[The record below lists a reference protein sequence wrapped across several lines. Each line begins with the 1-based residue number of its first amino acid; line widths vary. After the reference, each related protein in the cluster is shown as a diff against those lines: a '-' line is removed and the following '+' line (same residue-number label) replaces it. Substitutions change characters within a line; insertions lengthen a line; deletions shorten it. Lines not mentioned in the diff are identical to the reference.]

1 LNVVKLGVVD
11 YGVGNVGSV
20 FNALR
25 RVNADPHLIKD
36 INDLSNV
43 DAIIL
48 PGVGSFNAAV
58 VNLVNSGIAEELN
71 RFRGSVPILGICLG
85 LQLMFRG
92 SDEGKLSGLG
102 WYGEWVRRINGPR
115 VPHIGWGYV
124 KVNGECGLAPTQGY
138 YYFMH
143 SYAVTN
149 PTPSKPYIGITK
161 YGNSTI
167 LSILCDDD
175 KLTYGTQFHPEKSSK
190 LGLSIL
196 RSFISITKR

>member
-1 LNVVKLGVVD
+1 
-11 YGVGNVGSV
+11 
-20 FNALR
+20 
-25 RVNADPHLIKD
+25 
-36 INDLSNV
+36 
-43 DAIIL
+43 
-48 PGVGSFNAAV
+48 
-58 VNLVNSGIAEELN
+58 
-71 RFRGSVPILGICLG
+71 
-85 LQLMFRG
+85 MFRG

-149 PTPSKPYIGITK
+149 PTPGKPYIGITK